1 MTIQSLYTLA
11 VLTLGA
17 ILCIPESS
25 HAFVASSRPIR
36 QPSFSVAA
44 ASDDNDVLAAAI
56 DAMYG
61 SGSEMREEVSSFCG
75 NDDGLICPRHLRRV
89 NLLLNSLSRYSV
101 SFASHHLQ
109 PAITQERIETLV
121 NENSVL
127 LFMKGAKSF
136 PQCGFSDTATKIL
149 ETLNVDFHTI
159 DVLEDEAIREG
170 IKVYSQWPTIPQLYV
185 NGEFIGG
192 SDIMLEMYEDGSLKE
207 LLNG

>member
-75 NDDGLICPRHLRRV
+75 NDDGLICPRRWRRV
-89 NLLLNSLSRYSV
+89 NLFVAQLSFSLFGIFRIA
-101 SFASHHLQ
+101 SFTARHY
-109 PAITQERIETLV
+109 ARTNRNTCKRKFRI
-121 NENSVL
+121 
-127 LFMKGAKSF
+127 A
-136 PQCGFSDTATKIL
+136 
-149 ETLNVDFHTI
+149 FH
-159 DVLEDEAIREG
+159 EG
-170 IKVYSQWPTIPQLYV
+170 S
-185 NGEFIGG
+185 
-192 SDIMLEMYEDGSLKE
+192 
-207 LLNG
+207 